1 MPSRAFRKSIAF
13 DHILIHA
20 CAVDASRLCRGRRM
34 LREIPLTGWFG
45 WAWLC
50 RLVVMWVDHPR
61 WRVKCVRE
69 VAKYIA
75 IVDGARPPS
84 RRMYASLQYP
94 KADQSG

>member
-1 MPSRAFRKSIAF
+1 
-13 DHILIHA
+13 
-20 CAVDASRLCRGRRM
+20 M

-45 WAWLC
+45 WA
-50 RLVVMWVDHPR
+50 RRYRIVVMWVDHPR

-75 IVDGARPPS
+75 IVDGARPAS
-84 RRMYASLQYP
+84 RRMCAGLQYP

>member
-1 MPSRAFRKSIAF
+1 
-13 DHILIHA
+13 
-20 CAVDASRLCRGRRM
+20 M

-45 WAWLC
+45 WAW
-50 RLVVMWVDHPR
+50 RYRIVVMWVDHPR

-84 RRMYASLQYP
+84 RRM
-94 KADQSG
+94 